1 MEIRPR
7 PARCGIAPVD
17 SRTIGRVL
25 LYEEL
30 ELVGVVRVNWLQIGC
45 PFCPSEVNLPAAMAD
60 TEVTCDGCAKT
71 YLVPTPAA
79 PVLAAAGPLVP
90 LAILRV
96 PGLAGNTARG
106 IAPIPHLP
114 EPAIGDPAGR
124 STPLPPNLRR
134 SGGLAA
140 GGSTAGGSAG
150 AGGRFPWEMSAE
162 VRASAAAIFGADSQP
177 GEDENELEAVQRRL
191 RKERIRAAV
200 RWTTMTVGMLALIAV
215 AAYFLQR

>member
-96 PGLAGNTARG
+96 PAMTYSSGSKSGKRRWCKTPTKSRKTNALMAGPIFSCEHHNSMTA
-106 IAPIPHLP
+106 
-114 EPAIGDPAGR
+114 
-124 STPLPPNLRR
+124 
-134 SGGLAA
+134 
-140 GGSTAGGSAG
+140 
-150 AGGRFPWEMSAE
+150 
-162 VRASAAAIFGADSQP
+162 SQ
-177 GEDENELEAVQRRL
+177 
-191 RKERIRAAV
+191 
-200 RWTTMTVGMLALIAV
+200 
-215 AAYFLQR
+215 